1 MSKLKIKLSLYINY
15 FVIGLMLNSVGIVIL
30 QVIVHYHVSESG
42 ASVLE
47 AFKDLS
53 IAVFSFF
60 LASYIP
66 KFGYKK
72 SMLTALI
79 VVTAASLGMKFFDSF
94 LMSKVLFAAT
104 GFSFGLIKVS
114 AYSTVGLITDNSDEH
129 ASVMS
134 ILEGIFQIG
143 VLSGYW
149 IFGFFI
155 GDSDPTSK
163 SWLNTYWVLA
173 GLCIFAFINLFSTKL
188 DESEVQKEEK
198 KFSITHEFLEMLA
211 LIRFPLV
218 LIFILSAFVY
228 VLIEQSIQTWLPTF
242 NKSILQMPNAIS
254 VQIVSIFAGAIA
266 FGRIASGYFI
276 KKFSWMKVLTT
287 CIILAMLLV
296 IFVLPITSG
305 IKAGSIN
312 SWTEVPPAGFILP
325 LIGMFLG
332 PIYPALNS
340 TILSVLPKHRQSA
353 MSGLI
358 VIFSALGGTTGSL
371 LTGYIFGHFSGQTAF
386 YFSLIPMGIL
396 FIILFIYRGVRSK
409 FRFEEF

>member
-1 MSKLKIKLSLYINY
+1 MQKFKVKLSLYINY

-30 QVIVHYHVSESG
+30 QVIIHYNVSESG
-42 ASVLE
+42 ASILE

-53 IAVFSFF
+53 IAIFSFV

-66 KFGYKK
+66 RYGYKR
-72 SMLTALI
+72 SMLTALL
-79 VVTAASLGMKFFDSF
+79 VVTAASIGMRFFDGF
-94 LMSKVLFAAT
+94 LMSKILFAAT

-114 AYSTVGLITDNSDEH
+114 AYSTVGLITENADEH

-134 ILEGIFQIG
+134 VLEGIFQVG

-155 GDSDPTSK
+155 GDGDPTSK
-163 SWLNTYWVLA
+163 GWLDTYWVLA
-173 GLCIFAFINLFSTKL
+173 ALCLIAFLNLLTVKL
-188 DESEVQKEEK
+188 DESEVKKAEE
-198 KFSITHEFLEMLA
+198 KFSIVHEFVEMLA

-218 LIFILSAFVY
+218 LVFIFSAFIY

-242 NKSILQMPNAIS
+242 NKSILQMPNSIS

-266 FGRIASGYFI
+266 FGI
-276 KKFSWMKVLTT
+276 KV
-287 CIILAMLLV
+287 
-296 IFVLPITSG
+296 
-305 IKAGSIN
+305 GSIN
-312 SWTEVPPAGFILP
+312 NWTEVPLAGFLLP
-325 LIGMFLG
+325 MIGLFLG

-340 TILSVLPKHRQSA
+340 SILSILPKHRQSA

-371 LTGYIFGHFSGQTAF
+371 ITGYIFGRFSGQTAF

-396 FIILFIYRGVRSK
+396 FSVLFFYSNIRKK

>member
-1 MSKLKIKLSLYINY
+1 MQNFKVKLSLYINY

-30 QVIVHYHVSESG
+30 QVIIHYNVSPSG
-42 ASVLE
+42 ASILE

-53 IAVFSFF
+53 IAIFSFL

-66 KFGYKK
+66 KYGYKK
-72 SMLTALI
+72 SMLTALL
-79 VVTAASLGMKFFDSF
+79 VVTAASLGMRFFDSF
-94 LMSKVLFAAT
+94 LMTKILFAAT

-114 AYSTVGLITDNSDEH
+114 AYSTVGLITENADDH
-129 ASVMS
+129 ASVMTV
-134 ILEGIFQIG
+134 LEGIFQVG

-155 GDSDPTSK
+155 GNGDPNSRG
-163 SWLNTYWVLA
+163 WLDTYWVLA
-173 GLCIFAFINLFSTKL
+173 VLCLIAFFNLLTVKL
-188 DESEVQKEEK
+188 DESEVQKKEE
-198 KFSITHEFLEMLA
+198 KFSIVHEFVEMLA

-218 LIFILSAFVY
+218 LVFILSAFLY

-242 NKSILQMPNAIS
+242 NKSILQMPNSIS

-276 KKFSWMKVLTT
+276 KKFSWMRVLTT
-287 CIILAMLLV
+287 VLVCAMLLV
-296 IFVLPITSG
+296 VFVLPITSG
-305 IKAGSIN
+305 VKVGSIN
-312 SWTEVPPAGFILP
+312 NWTEVPLAGFLLP
-325 LIGMFLG
+325 MIGLFLG
-332 PIYPALNS
+332 PVYPALNS
-340 TILSVLPKHRQSA
+340 SILSILPKHRQSA

-371 LTGYIFGHFSGQTAF
+371 ITGYIFGHFSGQTAF

-396 FIILFIYRGVRSK
+396 FTVLFFYSNVRKK